1 MYNSYSNNSE
11 WSFVKSP
18 PKSSQRIRMTIQA
31 ITFEWKMLLED
42 YGDLRYQNNDG
53 NKIIKK

>member
-1 MYNSYSNNSE
+1 MVIRQESAKKLTENKNDNSL
-11 WSFVKSP
+11 
-18 PKSSQRIRMTIQA
+18 A